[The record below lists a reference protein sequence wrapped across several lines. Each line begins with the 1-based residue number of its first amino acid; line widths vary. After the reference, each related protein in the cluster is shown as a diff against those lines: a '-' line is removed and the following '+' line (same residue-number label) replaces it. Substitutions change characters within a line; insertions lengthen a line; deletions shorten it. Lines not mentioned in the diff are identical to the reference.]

1 MVERRSVYAWFNT
14 GIKWFLAILMMIIA
28 ALTFYQVIMRYAF
41 NRAPSWS
48 EELVR
53 FLFVWCT
60 FVAAAIGIKEG
71 IHIGIDTLVRLLPKS
86 MQSILRVLVQGIVMF
101 FGSCMIYYGWKVI
114 VMTSRQPS
122 PALGLPMS
130 YVYASIPVMG
140 LLILVY
146 GSQEIFKIAKRLSV
160 DNSDNRL

>member
-1 MVERRSVYAWFNT
+1 VYAWFNT

-28 ALTFYQVIMRYAF
+28 ALTFYQVIMRYVF

-71 IHIGIDTLVRLLPKS
+71 IHIGIDALVRLLPKS
-86 MQSILRVLVQGIVMF
+86 MQRILRILVQGIVMF

-140 LLILVY
+140 VLILVY
-146 GSQEIFKIAKRLSV
+146 GSQEILKSLKGLA
-160 DNSDNRL
+160 

>member
-1 MVERRSVYAWFNT
+1 
-14 GIKWFLAILMMIIA
+14 MMIIA

-71 IHIGIDTLVRLLPKS
+71 IHIGIDALVRLLPKS
-86 MQSILRVLVQGIVMF
+86 MQRILRILVQGIVMF

-140 LLILVY
+140 VLILVY
-146 GSQEIFKIAKRLSV
+146 GSQEILKSLKGLA
-160 DNSDNRL
+160 

>member
-1 MVERRSVYAWFNT
+1 MYAWFNT

-28 ALTFYQVIMRYAF
+28 ALTFYQVIMRYVF

-71 IHIGIDTLVRLLPKS
+71 IHIGIDALVRLLPKS
-86 MQSILRVLVQGIVMF
+86 MQRILRILVQGIVMF

-140 LLILVY
+140 VLILVY
-146 GSQEIFKIAKRLSV
+146 GSQEILKSLKGLA
-160 DNSDNRL
+160 